1 MMERLARFRFSSSQ
15 GQLEFRNERLVFFF
29 FFRFF
34 FLDYRLQVT
43 GYVSC
48 IRLFVG
54 LLLGVLKFFL
64 DDGFVLGFVLYFK
77 RNLICIVMRYS

>member
-29 FFRFF
+29 FFSF
-34 FLDYRLQVT
+34 FLFGLQVT